1 MEGTA
6 MDKMFPNKAG
16 ERVEKDSTFCD
27 HFTPSFCK
35 KKHSLTFD
43 FLLRELILGYSW
55 QNY

>member
-6 MDKMFPNKAG
+6 MDIMFPNKEAG

-43 FLLRELILGYSW
+43 FLLRELILGYS
-55 QNY
+55 

>member
-6 MDKMFPNKAG
+6 MDKMFPNKEAG

-35 KKHSLTFD
+35 NPNVTKNNMSYL
-43 FLLRELILGYSW
+43 Y
-55 QNY
+55 Y